1 LDFSQLLCDNYWL
14 DWRIIMQMTEER
26 RSETRQVA
34 KECYS
39 AEIRLVG
46 VPVYEVKLKNLSSKG
61 ACLLFQN
68 NSSLLNHLLIG
79 QELKVKYF
87 FEDRSKSSEIFQ
99 AKVKHITEVKEGR
112 FKGYYLAGLSIL

>member
-1 LDFSQLLCDNYWL
+1 
-14 DWRIIMQMTEER
+14 MQMTEER

-87 FEDRSKSSEIFQ
+87 FEDRSLRKADLKGIIWQGCQFY
-99 AKVKHITEVKEGR
+99 EGW
-112 FKGYYLAGLSIL
+112 